1 MSPVSCSRIHVRH
14 SNRVAI
20 ERNRVI
26 PARRTRIPSVAV
38 FLLTLAVLL
47 ILGIAPWIDPLLA
60 PGLLLIGCGLIGMAM
75 ILVFRIVRP
84 PSPKNGRR

>member
-1 MSPVSCSRIHVRH
+1 M
-14 SNRVAI
+14 AI

-38 FLLTLAVLL
+38 FLLALAVLM

-60 PGLLLIGCGLIGMAM
+60 PGLMLLGCGLIGMAM
-75 ILVFRIVRP
+75 ILALRIVWP
-84 PSPKNGRR
+84 PSPKTGRGSDA

>member
-1 MSPVSCSRIHVRH
+1 M
-14 SNRVAI
+14 AI

-38 FLLTLAVLL
+38 FLLALAVLL

-60 PGLLLIGCGLIGMAM
+60 PGLMLLGCGLIGMAM
-75 ILVFRIVRP
+75 ILALRIIWP
-84 PSPKNGRR
+84 SSPKTGRRSW